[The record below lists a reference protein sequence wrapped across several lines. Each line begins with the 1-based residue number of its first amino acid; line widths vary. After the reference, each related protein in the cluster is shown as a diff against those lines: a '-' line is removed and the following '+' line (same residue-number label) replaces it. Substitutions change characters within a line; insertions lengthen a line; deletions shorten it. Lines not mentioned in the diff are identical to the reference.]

1 MLSKIKLWLVA
12 MGVFVVT
19 LLTVWSKGKKAAQDE
34 AKQQELE
41 SYRDTR
47 KRMDET
53 PKLDNADSAREWL
66 RKRGE

>member
-1 MLSKIKLWLVA
+1 
-12 MGVFVVT
+12 
-19 LLTVWSKGKKAAQDE
+19 VWSKGKKAAQDE

-53 PKLDNADSAREWL
+53 PKPDDADSAREWL